1 MFPVDQEKREKL
13 TDLLFE
19 LSKSQEILATPKDR
33 AGYFRKLE
41 EMHMVCA
48 LAAVGGRCSFRLLPM
63 LQFLINN
70 LIVFSHISSRLGNRL
85 AGCTEVSAAIPAH
98 DSVRMPV
105 YPGSCSVV
113 RADLQIHSG

>member
-41 EMHMVCA
+41 EIYYNCDKLQYKA
-48 LAAVGGRCSFRLLPM
+48 RSWGFFLQLLV
-63 LQFLINN
+63 LI
-70 LIVFSHISSRLGNRL
+70 
-85 AGCTEVSAAIPAH
+85 
-98 DSVRMPV
+98 
-105 YPGSCSVV
+105 
-113 RADLQIHSG
+113 Q